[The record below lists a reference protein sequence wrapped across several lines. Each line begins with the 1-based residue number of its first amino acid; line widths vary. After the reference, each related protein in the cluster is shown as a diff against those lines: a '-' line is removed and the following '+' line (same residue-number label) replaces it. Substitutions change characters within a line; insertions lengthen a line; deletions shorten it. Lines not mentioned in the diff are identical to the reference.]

1 MQFFK
6 FVEDILNKTD
16 LEKSNSLVQRVCS
29 KEGAVEGNCRRI
41 NIDFSIIEQEE
52 SLKIFCITCKLKF
65 KKNETKFY
73 ESSDL
78 SSLVLTRNDDLG
90 YPSVHGTFSI
100 FENGTFSIE
109 NCGENCHVFIK
120 HTRDGFR
127 KADEVSHPEYD
138 YSGLLDDEQL
148 EEEVSPKYLIHY
160 RKLILDRILVIGYI

>member
-1 MQFFK
+1 MQFFN

-73 ESSDL
+73 ESADL

-90 YPSVHGTFSI
+90 YPSLHGTFI
-100 FENGTFSIE
+100 IVGVGTSSIE
-109 NCGENCHVFIK
+109 NCGEDCHIFLE
-120 HTRDGFR
+120 HTEDGFLT
-127 KADEVSHPEYD
+127 ADKVSHPEYD
-138 YSGLLDDEQL
+138 YSGVLDDEQL
-148 EEEVSPKYLIHY
+148 DQQVHLQ
-160 RKLILDRILVIGYI
+160 YI